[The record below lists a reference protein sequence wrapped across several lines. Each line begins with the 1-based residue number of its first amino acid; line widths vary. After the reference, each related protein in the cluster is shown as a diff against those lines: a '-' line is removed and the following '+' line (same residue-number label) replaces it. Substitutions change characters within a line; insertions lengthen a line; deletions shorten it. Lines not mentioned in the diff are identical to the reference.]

1 MLWKDSVR
9 NAPMRGVVVVLVV
22 AVVAVGR
29 TTMRVTVSVVMIYL
43 TVTEQSENGKSSNTR

>member
-1 MLWKDSVR
+1 
-9 NAPMRGVVVVLVV
+9 MRGVVVVLVV